1 MKILNILCSLVLM
14 FSLAA
19 LGTYNYHRYTTMSD
33 EGPVIMMDSDTIEVS
48 VKDDPSVLLEGV
60 MAYDKEDGDVTS
72 IMWLLMKTPT
82 SRKHRENLFTQII
95 QRFTFRWTPPYGF
108 LCNRQM

>member
-60 MAYDKEDGDVTS
+60 MAYDKEDGDLTS
-72 IMWLLMKTPT
+72 KITDLIFQNIGRNYRIYFAYKFLKLAHYIYYNP
-82 SRKHRENLFTQII
+82 EVNLNLT
-95 QRFTFRWTPPYGF
+95 
-108 LCNRQM
+108 